1 MERSKLTWEEVI
13 KFEEIKGY
21 GQQIWRHNGQYYLV
35 VDEGGIAEQRVVYEL
50 PLELFQLLD
59 SGTKT
64 MVDIHYKLQNDEW
77 PSTEEERKASE
88 KKWIEEGLT
97 PLIANPKSREYF
109 TQEELEKLIPLA
121 EQIWID
127 WKGKLPDNYVSP
139 LDKD

>member
-21 GQQIWRHNGQYYLV
+21 GQQIWRHNGLYYLV
-35 VDEGGIAEQRVVYEL
+35 ADEGGIAEQRVVYEL

-88 KKWIEEGLT
+88 KNGLRRDL
-97 PLIANPKSREYF
+97 PL
-109 TQEELEKLIPLA
+109 L
-121 EQIWID
+121 
-127 WKGKLPDNYVSP
+127 
-139 LDKD
+139 

>member
-1 MERSKLTWEEVI
+1 MEHSKLTWEDII
-13 KFEEIKGY
+13 KFEEVEGY
-21 GQQIWRHNGQYYLV
+21 GQHIWKHGEQYYLV

-88 KKWIEEGLT
+88 KNGLRRDL
-97 PLIANPKSREYF
+97 PL
-109 TQEELEKLIPLA
+109 L
-121 EQIWID
+121 
-127 WKGKLPDNYVSP
+127 
-139 LDKD
+139 

>member
-1 MERSKLTWEEVI
+1 M
-13 KFEEIKGY
+13 
-21 GQQIWRHNGQYYLV
+21 
-35 VDEGGIAEQRVVYEL
+35 VYEL

-88 KKWIEEGLT
+88 KNGLRRDL
-97 PLIANPKSREYF
+97 PRLIANPKSREYF